1 MTKASKLDLKK
12 ITTQLL
18 KGLEVEAKIE
28 LVEEEAL
35 TRIKLKTDEPGIL
48 IGHHGQTL
56 ASIQLLLAMM
66 VYRQSGEWARIVV
79 DVNDYREKREETLQR
94 MALSITQKVKFSGEP
109 QALPPMPPAERRII
123 HLALADDPEVETVSE
138 GEDENRRVV
147 VSLKKENEES

>member
-1 MTKASKLDLKK
+1 VTKENKLDLKK
-12 ITTQLL
+12 ITTQFL
-18 KGLEVEAKIE
+18 KELEVEAKVEI
-28 LVEEEAL
+28 VEEEAL
-35 TRIKLKTDEPGIL
+35 TRIKLETDEPGIL
-48 IGHHGQTL
+48 IGYHGQTL
-56 ASIQLLLAMM
+56 ASIQLLMAMM

-123 HLALADDPEVETVSE
+123 HLALADDPEVETISE
-138 GEDENRRVV
+138 GEDEDRRVV

>member
-1 MTKASKLDLKK
+1 MTKENKLDLKK
-12 ITTQLL
+12 ITTQFL
-18 KGLEVEAKIE
+18 KELEVEAKVEI
-28 LVEEEAL
+28 VEEEAL
-35 TRIKLKTDEPGIL
+35 TRIKLETDEPGIL
-48 IGHHGQTL
+48 IGYHGQTL
-56 ASIQLLLAMM
+56 ASIQLLMAMM

-123 HLALADDPEVETVSE
+123 HLALADDPEVETISE
-138 GEDENRRVV
+138 GEDEDRRVV

>member
-1 MTKASKLDLKK
+1 MTKESKPDLKK

-18 KGLEVEAKIE
+18 KGLEVEAKVEI
-28 LVEEEAL
+28 VEEEAL
-35 TRIKLKTDEPGIL
+35 TRIKLETDEPGIL
-48 IGHHGQTL
+48 IGYHGQTL
-56 ASIQLLLAMM
+56 ASIQLLMAMM

-123 HLALADDPEVETVSE
+123 HLALADDPEVETISE
-138 GEDENRRVV
+138 GEDEDRRVV
-147 VSLKKENEES
+147 VSLKKENEKS

>member
-1 MTKASKLDLKK
+1 VTKESKPDLKK

-18 KGLEVEAKIE
+18 KGLEVEAKVEI
-28 LVEEEAL
+28 VEEEAL
-35 TRIKLKTDEPGIL
+35 TRIKLETDEPGIL
-48 IGHHGQTL
+48 IGYHGQTL
-56 ASIQLLLAMM
+56 ASIQLLMAMM

-123 HLALADDPEVETVSE
+123 HLALADDPEVETISE
-138 GEDENRRVV
+138 GEDEDRRVV
-147 VSLKKENEES
+147 VSLKKENEKS

>member
-1 MTKASKLDLKK
+1 MTKENKLDLKK
-12 ITTQLL
+12 ITTQFL
-18 KGLEVEAKIE
+18 KELEVEAKVEI
-28 LVEEEAL
+28 VEEETL
-35 TRIKLKTDEPGIL
+35 TRIKLETDEPGIL
-48 IGHHGQTL
+48 IGYHGQTL
-56 ASIQLLLAMM
+56 ASIQLLMAMM

-123 HLALADDPEVETVSE
+123 HLALADDPEVETISE
-138 GEDENRRVV
+138 GEDEDRRVV